1 MAFTPLLMV
10 PALPGPPMRLSEF
23 IACIIALGFGGAVAY
38 GVYLYAGYRQ
48 FRDGRGSLGRYLLV
62 AAAMTPLSL
71 LPACTALLLAIAVAP
86 RRELLLP
93 AMLASTLCIVA
104 LARFLH
110 PPGYWKLTG
119 KSLDE
124 VRDPGFLARVDELAR
139 RVGVRT
145 PVVRLF
151 PSLGGDMLVH
161 AAAGG
166 LPAPSLVVS
175 DGILHRLTPAE
186 RDAVV
191 AHELAHIRNGSL
203 WQLALTAPVAGIA
216 AVLAAG
222 VLSEGT
228 AVAFGVAIYVGLYR
242 IVCRRLELDC
252 DRRAGE
258 ANGYATTF
266 SALAKIHAILPLHN
280 TGLRSLLLYA
290 TATHPSRDERL
301 AALARRMSEPPPQSA
316 DWSPRAARRR
326 RAAAWLAAAVWMG
339 LLVACV
345 IVADRDSK
353 SLCPLMIALAVIVAP
368 FAFQLWAVRAEFRQA
383 ARRQQSSGFHPRYWG
398 VLFAFIAGLACL
410 LLYLQYEDAI
420 NLFLSD
426 SSLKGM
432 QVYSA
437 WLIILLAAGV
447 VAIVLLI
454 PRWQGIQRI
463 ELQIATALQQHDW
476 RGAIEAGERWQKQV
490 VRSPAARHNLAI
502 AKLKL
507 GRWEEAVADLQKLR
521 GDDRTLKQTWVT
533 LGLMHFEEERAD
545 LALAVAHELQRDS
558 KRDPAGF
565 LLANRALRELGRL
578 DEAEQELEHARRLA
592 PDDGAVM
599 AGESMLRLAR
609 GDIEGAQKIVAE
621 LERRSPGDAILP
633 FVEAEIAFAAGDLNS
648 VRRHIERAAELVRV
662 NPFTLSEKR
671 LARLQARL
679 AHEDRSEP
687 LDILDWIDDD
697 AAVPRD
703 PVS

>member
-10 PALPGPPMRLSEF
+10 PAPPGPPLRLSEF

-62 AAAMTPLSL
+62 AAAMTLLSL

-301 AALARRMSEPPPQSA
+301 AALARRMSEPPSESA
-316 DWSPRAARRR
+316 DWSPRAAARRR
-326 RAAAWLAAAVWMG
+326 RAAWIASGVWLSLLGLCLIAASIDTDSWWPAVI
-339 LLVACV
+339 C
-345 IVADRDSK
+345 
-353 SLCPLMIALAVIVAP
+353 IALIVAP
-368 FAFQLWAVRAEFRQA
+368 FAFQVWAVKAEFRREA
-383 ARRQQSSGFHPRYWG
+383 KRRQSSKQWMTTWG
-398 VLFAFIAGLACL
+398 AVLTFVLVTAATF
-410 LLYLQYEDAI
+410 LYVFNADAI
-420 NLFLSD
+420 DLWLSD
-426 SSLKGM
+426 SPLGGM
-432 QVYSA
+432 EVAAA
-437 WLIILLAAGV
+437 WLTLLIGVGIL
-447 VAIVLLI
+447 VLLLFLRRLSGH
-454 PRWQGIQRI
+454 PRL
-463 ELQIATALQQHDW
+463 ELEIATALQQHDW
-476 RGAIEAGERWQKQV
+476 QKVLDLGQRHAKQV
-490 VRSPAARHNLAI
+490 ARLGAVQHNLAV
-502 AKLKL
+502 AKWKL
-507 GRWEEAVADLQKLR
+507 GRCEEAVADLERLR
-521 GDDRTLKQTWVT
+521 HDDKSLKQTWVT
-533 LGLMHFEEERAD
+533 LGLMHFEEGRAD
-545 LALAVAHELQRDS
+545 VALAVARELQRDS

-565 LLANRALRELGRL
+565 FLANRALRELGRL
-578 DEAEQELEHARRLA
+578 DEAEQELEHARCLA
-592 PDDGAVM
+592 PDDGAAL

-609 GDIEGAQKIVAE
+609 GDIEGAQRIVAE
-621 LERRSPGDAILP
+621 LERQSPGDIVLP
-633 FVEAEIAFAAGDLNS
+633 YIEAEIAFTAGDLDS
-648 VRRHIERAAELVRV
+648 ARRHIHRAAELVGV
-662 NPFTLSEKR
+662 NPFTLSERRLQRLQQR
-671 LARLQARL
+671 LAAE
-679 AHEDRSEP
+679 HEDAP
-687 LDILDWIDDD
+687 LDIVDWIDDD
-697 AAVPRD
+697 AAFPRD